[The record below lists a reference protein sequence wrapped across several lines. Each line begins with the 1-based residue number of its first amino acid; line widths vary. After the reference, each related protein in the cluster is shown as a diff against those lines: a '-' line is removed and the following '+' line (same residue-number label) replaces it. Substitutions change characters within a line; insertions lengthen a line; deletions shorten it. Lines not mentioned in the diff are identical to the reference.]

1 MDIDIRTLLSRL
13 NPACRHAMEQAAQS
27 CVRQTHYNVDVEHLL
42 LALIETDAP
51 DLRAVLA
58 HFDITAEELGAQ
70 LQKAVDQFKRGNGR
84 TPALSPNFAPLL
96 QEAWLL
102 SSMLLGEQQV
112 RSGTL
117 VLALLEVD
125 SLRGLLLE
133 SAPALLKIPRAS
145 LRDALPALLA
155 DSPEDT
161 GGAGRDSAAR
171 AAAPGA
177 PGASAAAGAPPA
189 RAMPT
194 LSGNATGSGNATRQ
208 AALEQYTVD
217 LTALARE
224 GAIDPIRGR
233 DGEIRQL
240 IDVLLRRRQNNPI
253 LTGEAGVGKT
263 AVVEGFAQ
271 RIVHGDVPPALANVS
286 VRSLDLALL
295 QAGAGIKGE
304 FENRLKSVISEVK
317 ASPTPVILFID
328 EAHQLIGAGGS
339 EGQGDAANML
349 KPALARGELRTIAA
363 TTWAEYKKYVER
375 DPALAR
381 RFQVVKVEEPSE
393 AVAIEMLRGMVQKL
407 EAHHGVEILDE
418 AVRDAV
424 KLSHRY
430 ISGRQLPDKAISVLD
445 TACARV
451 AIGQSS
457 EPEELEALSRA
468 IETAENH
475 LRILRHE
482 SATGAERG
490 DAIAARERQLAEDR
504 ARHARLTDKLA
515 TEKRAV
521 TEILVWRRKIAQHLA
536 AADSRRGETG
546 GNRAQDIS
554 GKESSVTGKS
564 GAHGDANTHATADA
578 PETPETPDGVESF
591 EGDDDASL
599 TANLSRLEKGLEA
612 VQNDEPLVPVCV
624 DSNVVANV
632 ISGWTGIPVGRMLA
646 DELHTVLY
654 LQDKLAERVVGQNEA
669 LDTIA
674 RRIRTFRADL
684 DDPGKPVG
692 VFLLVGPSGVGKTE
706 TAAALADMLYGGERN
721 MITVNMSEFQE
732 AHSVSGLK
740 GAPPGYVGYGRGGVL
755 TEAVRRRPYSVVLLD
770 EMEKAHPDVLELF
783 FQVFDKGTMEDG
795 EGVPIDFKNTLILL
809 TSNAAQDVI
818 TDACQGGRRPPPD
831 ALIDALRPA
840 LVRQFS
846 PAFLG
851 RLVLVPYYPLGDA
864 QIASIVE
871 LKLER
876 LAQRFVRNHHAPLTW
891 DDALAQLIT
900 QRCKEVDSGARN
912 VDHILTQAVM
922 PELARQVLERISIAR
937 PFSGVHIGVSAQG
950 DIAFRFRSSD
960 EV

>member
-13 NPACRHAMEQAAQS
+13 NPECKLAMEQAAQL

-42 LALIETDAP
+42 LTLLESDAP
-51 DLRAVLA
+51 DLRAILT
-58 HFDITAEELGAQ
+58 HFGIKAETLTAQ
-70 LQKAVDQFKRGNGR
+70 LQKAVDFFKRGNGR
-84 TPALSPNFAPLL
+84 TPALSPNFSPLF

-102 SSMLLGEQQV
+102 SSMLLGEQQI

-125 SLRGLLLE
+125 SLRGMLLE
-133 SAPALLKIPRAS
+133 SAPALLNIPRAS
-145 LRDALPALLA
+145 LRERLSAVLAGSAEDA
-155 DSPEDT
+155 
-161 GGAGRDSAAR
+161 GGAQAGSPVAPEAGHTGATP
-171 AAAPGA
+171 AAAPQA
-177 PGASAAAGAPPA
+177 QA
-189 RAMPT
+189 AMPSMAQGGANQGRKT
-194 LSGNATGSGNATRQ
+194 
-208 AALEQYTVD
+208 ALDQYTVD
-217 LTALARE
+217 LTGLARE
-224 GAIDPIRGR
+224 GKIDPIRGR
-233 DGEIRQL
+233 DAEIRQL

-271 RIVHGDVPPALANVS
+271 RIVQGDVPPALTNVS

-295 QAGAGIKGE
+295 QAGAGVKGE
-304 FENRLKSVISEVK
+304 FENRLKSVIAEVK
-317 ASPTPVILFID
+317 ASAVPVILFID

-339 EGQGDAANML
+339 EGQGDAANLL

-393 AVAIEMLRGMVQKL
+393 PVAIEMLRGMVQKL
-407 EAHHGVEILDE
+407 EEHHGVEILDE

-451 AIGQSS
+451 AIGQNGL
-457 EPEELEALSRA
+457 PEEIEALGRSLD
-468 IETAENH
+468 TAENQ
-475 LRILRHE
+475 LRIARHE
-482 SATGAERG
+482 AAMGAERA
-490 DAIAARERQLAEDR
+490 DAIAAITKQLEDERAQ
-504 ARHARLTDKLA
+504 HSRLTEKLS

-521 TEILVWRRKIAQHLA
+521 EEVLAWRKKIRGYLA
-536 AADSRRGETG
+536 DQGGTGE
-546 GNRAQDIS
+546 
-554 GKESSVTGKS
+554 
-564 GAHGDANTHATADA
+564 
-578 PETPETPDGVESF
+578 PE
-591 EGDDDASL
+591 EGESL

-612 VQNDEPLVPVCV
+612 VQNDEPMVPVCV
-624 DSNVVANV
+624 DSETVAKV

-654 LQDKLAERVVGQNEA
+654 LQDKLAERVVGQDEA
-669 LDTIA
+669 LDAIA
-674 RRIRTFRADL
+674 RRVRTFRADL

-706 TAAALADMLYGGERN
+706 TAFALADLLYGGERN

-783 FQVFDKGTMEDG
+783 FQVFDKGVMEDG
-795 EGVPIDFKNTLILL
+795 EGVAIDFKNTLILL

-818 TDACQGGRRPPPD
+818 TEASRGGRRPVPEE
-831 ALIDALRPA
+831 LIEKLRPA
-840 LVRQFS
+840 LLRQFS

-851 RLVLVPYYPLGDA
+851 RLVLVPYYHLGDA
-864 QIASIVE
+864 QINAIVN

-876 LAQRFVRNHHAPLTW
+876 LAQRFTRNHLAQLTW
-891 DDALAQLIT
+891 DVDLATLIA

-912 VDHILTQAVM
+912 VDHILTQSVL
-922 PELARQVLERISIAR
+922 PELARQVLERISISE
-937 PFSGVHIGVSAQG
+937 PFGGVHLALGATG
-950 DIAFRFRSSD
+950 DIEFRFLPK
-960 EV
+960 EA

>member
-13 NPACRHAMEQAAQS
+13 NPECKHAMEQAAQL

-42 LALIETDAP
+42 LMLLESNAR
-51 DLRAVLA
+51 DLHTILR
-58 HFDITAEELGAQ
+58 HFGLPPEELVAQ
-70 LQKAVDQFKRGNGR
+70 LQKSVDQFKRGNGR
-84 TPALSPNFAPLL
+84 TPALSPNFSPLF

-102 SSMLLGEQQV
+102 SSMLLGEQQI
-112 RSGTL
+112 RSGTIT
-117 VLALLEVD
+117 LALLEVD

-145 LRDALPALLA
+145 LRDALPTVLA
-155 DSPEDT
+155 GSAEDA
-161 GGAGRDSAAR
+161 GGAAVRN
-171 AAAPGA
+171 AAATASVAQGPGQA
-177 PGASAAAGAPPA
+177 NPSSSPSLPSQPVQ
-189 RAMPT
+189 AMP
-194 LSGNATGSGNATRQ
+194 SMPGGSGGSGGFARQ
-208 AALEQYTVD
+208 AALDQYTVD
-217 LTALARE
+217 MTALARE

-233 DGEIRQL
+233 DAEIRQL

-271 RIVHGDVPPALANVS
+271 RIVSGDVPPALANVS

-295 QAGAGIKGE
+295 QAGAGVKGE
-304 FENRLKSVISEVK
+304 FENRLKSVIAEVK
-317 ASPTPVILFID
+317 ASPVPVILFVD
-328 EAHQLIGAGGS
+328 EAHQMIGAGGS
-339 EGQGDAANML
+339 EGQGDAANLL

-393 AVAIEMLRGMVQKL
+393 AVAIEMLRGMVRKL
-407 EAHHGVEILDE
+407 SAHHGVEILDD

-451 AIGQSS
+451 AIGQNGT
-457 EPEELEALSRA
+457 PEEIEALGRE
-468 IETAENH
+468 IENAENH

-482 SATGAERG
+482 AATGADRA
-490 DAIAARERQLAEDR
+490 DAIATTTRQLADDR
-504 ARHARLTDKLA
+504 AKHARLADKLV

-521 TEILVWRRKIAQHLA
+521 NEILEWRRKIARHLDDPGSA
-536 AADSRRGETG
+536 SEGEDSETL
-546 GNRAQDIS
+546 S
-554 GKESSVTGKS
+554 
-564 GAHGDANTHATADA
+564 
-578 PETPETPDGVESF
+578 
-591 EGDDDASL
+591 
-599 TANLSRLEKGLEA
+599 ANLARLEKGLEA
-612 VQNDEPLVPVCV
+612 VQSDEPMVPVCV
-624 DSNVVANV
+624 DSGTVAKV

-654 LQDKLAERVVGQNEA
+654 LQDKLAERVVGQDEA
-669 LDTIA
+669 LDAIA
-674 RRIRTFRADL
+674 RRVRTFRADL

-706 TAAALADMLYGGERN
+706 TAFALADTLYGGERN

-783 FQVFDKGTMEDG
+783 FQVFDKGVMEDG

-818 TDACQGGRRPPPD
+818 TEA
-831 ALIDALRPA
+831 
-840 LVRQFS
+840 
-846 PAFLG
+846 
-851 RLVLVPYYPLGDA
+851 
-864 QIASIVE
+864 
-871 LKLER
+871 
-876 LAQRFVRNHHAPLTW
+876 
-891 DDALAQLIT
+891 
-900 QRCKEVDSGARN
+900 
-912 VDHILTQAVM
+912 
-922 PELARQVLERISIAR
+922 
-937 PFSGVHIGVSAQG
+937 
-950 DIAFRFRSSD
+950 
-960 EV
+960 

>member
-1 MDIDIRTLLSRL
+1 MNIDIRTLLAQL
-13 NPACRHAMEQAAQS
+13 NPECKHAMEQAAQL

-42 LALIETDAP
+42 LTLLESDAP
-51 DLRAVLA
+51 DLQAILK
-58 HFDITAEELGAQ
+58 HFQIKPDTLIAQ
-70 LQKAVDQFKRGNGR
+70 LHKAIDQFKRGNGR
-84 TPALSPNFAPLL
+84 TPALSPNFSALF

-117 VLALLEVD
+117 TLALLEID

-133 SAPALLKIPRAS
+133 SAPALLNIPRAS
-145 LRDALPALLA
+145 LREQLAKVLAGSAEDAGGAASPAGNA
-155 DSPEDT
+155 AGRST
-161 GGAGRDSAAR
+161 GGAAGNPADAAGKAATD
-171 AAAPGA
+171 AAAPQQPQQPQMPSMSRA
-177 PGASAAAGAPPA
+177 PGGAHSA
-189 RAMPT
+189 
-194 LSGNATGSGNATRQ
+194 LD
-208 AALEQYTVD
+208 QYTVD
-217 LTALARE
+217 LTALARD

-233 DGEIRQL
+233 DAEIRQL

-271 RIVHGDVPPALANVS
+271 RIVQRDVPPALQNVS

-295 QAGAGIKGE
+295 QAGAGVKGE
-304 FENRLKSVISEVK
+304 FENRLKSVIAEVK
-317 ASPTPVILFID
+317 ASPVPVILFID

-339 EGQGDAANML
+339 EGQGDAANLL

-393 AVAIEMLRGMVQKL
+393 AVAIDMLRGMVAKL
-407 EAHHGVEILDE
+407 ADHHGVEILDD

-424 KLSHRY
+424 RLSHRY
-430 ISGRQLPDKAISVLD
+430 ITGRQLPDKAISVLD

-451 AIGQSS
+451 AIGQNGV
-457 EPEELEALSRA
+457 PEEIEALGRS
-468 IETAENH
+468 IESNENQ

-482 SATGAERG
+482 AATGSDRA
-490 DAIAARERQLAEDR
+490 DAIATITKQLEDER
-504 ARHARLTDKLA
+504 ARHARLSDKLV
-515 TEKRAV
+515 TEKHAV
-521 TEILVWRRKIAQHLA
+521 GEIIAWRKKIAEHLA
-536 AADSRRGETG
+536 DGR
-546 GNRAQDIS
+546 N
-554 GKESSVTGKS
+554 
-564 GAHGDANTHATADA
+564 TAD
-578 PETPETPDGVESF
+578 
-591 EGDDDASL
+591 GDDADDAASL
-599 TANLSRLEKGLEA
+599 TANLGRLEKGLEA
-612 VQNDEPLVPVCV
+612 VQSDEPMVPVCV
-624 DSNVVANV
+624 DSSVVAKV

-654 LQDKLAERVVGQNEA
+654 LQDKLAERVVGQDQA
-669 LDTIA
+669 LDAIA
-674 RRIRTFRADL
+674 RRVRTFRADL

-706 TAAALADMLYGGERN
+706 TACALADTLYGGERN

-783 FQVFDKGTMEDG
+783 FQVFDKGVMEDG

-809 TSNAAQDVI
+809 TSNAAQDII
-818 TDACQGGRRPPPD
+818 TDACAGARRPEPA
-831 ALIDALRPA
+831 ALIERLRPA
-840 LVRQFS
+840 LLRQFS

-864 QIASIVE
+864 QIHSIVN
-871 LKLER
+871 LKLTR
-876 LAQRFVRNHHAPLTW
+876 LAQRFESNHHARLTW
-891 DDALAQLIT
+891 DEPLAALIT
-900 QRCKEVDSGARN
+900 ERCKEVDSGARN
-912 VDHILTQAVM
+912 VDHILTQSIL
-922 PELARQVLERISIAR
+922 PELARQVLERISISE
-937 PFSGVHIGVSAQG
+937 PFGGVHLVVNASGGIEY
-950 DIAFRFRSSD
+950 RFLTV
-960 EV
+960 EEA

>member
-1 MDIDIRTLLSRL
+1 MDIDIRTLLGRL
-13 NPACRHAMEQAAQS
+13 NPECKLAMEQAAQL

-42 LALIETDAP
+42 LVLLEADAP
-51 DLRAVLA
+51 DLKAILG
-58 HFDITAEELGAQ
+58 HFGIKPETLTAQ
-70 LQKAVDQFKRGNGR
+70 LQKAVDAFKRGNGR
-84 TPALSPNFAPLL
+84 TPALSPNFSPLF

-102 SSMLLGEQQV
+102 SSMLLGEQQI

-117 VLALLEVD
+117 ALALLEVD
-125 SLRGLLLE
+125 SLRGMLLE
-133 SAPALLKIPRAS
+133 SAPALLNIPRAN
-145 LRDALPALLA
+145 LRERLAAILAGSAEDA
-155 DSPEDT
+155 
-161 GGAGRDSAAR
+161 GGAQTPV
-171 AAAPGA
+171 AAPDA
-177 PGASAAAGAPPA
+177 QAAKAH
-189 RAMPT
+189 AMP
-194 LSGNATGSGNATRQ
+194 SMAPNANGRQ
-208 AALEQYTVD
+208 SALDQFTVD
-217 LTALARE
+217 MTGLARE
-224 GAIDPIRGR
+224 GKIDPIRGR
-233 DGEIRQL
+233 DSEIRQL

-271 RIVHGDVPPALANVS
+271 RIVQGDVPPALVNVS

-295 QAGAGIKGE
+295 QAGAGVKGE
-304 FENRLKSVISEVK
+304 FENRLKSVIAEVK
-317 ASPTPVILFID
+317 ASPVPVILFID

-339 EGQGDAANML
+339 EGQGDAANLL

-393 AVAIEMLRGMVQKL
+393 AVAIDMLRGMVRKL
-407 EAHHGVEILDE
+407 EEHHGVEILDD

-451 AIGQSS
+451 AIGQNGV
-457 EPEELEALSRA
+457 PEDIEALGRS
-468 IETAENH
+468 IDTAENQ
-475 LRILRHE
+475 LRIYRHE
-482 SATGAERG
+482 AATGTDRAE
-490 DAIAARERQLAEDR
+490 AIAALSKTLDEERTQR
-504 ARHARLTDKLA
+504 ARLTDKLA

-521 TEILVWRRKIAQHLA
+521 DEILAWRKKIRDFVEQ
-536 AADSRRGETG
+536 
-546 GNRAQDIS
+546 
-554 GKESSVTGKS
+554 
-564 GAHGDANTHATADA
+564 DA
-578 PETPETPDGVESF
+578 PAAHED
-591 EGDDDASL
+591 GDDAESL

-624 DSNVVANV
+624 DSETVAKV

-654 LQDKLAERVVGQNEA
+654 LQDKLAERVVGQDEA
-669 LDTIA
+669 LDAIA
-674 RRIRTFRADL
+674 RRVRTFRADL

-692 VFLLVGPSGVGKTE
+692 VFMLVGPSGVGKTE
-706 TAAALADMLYGGERN
+706 TAFALADMLYGGERN

-783 FQVFDKGTMEDG
+783 FQVFDKGVMEDG

-818 TDACQGGRRPPPD
+818 TDACRGGRRPPPEE
-831 ALIDALRPA
+831 IIEKLRPA
-840 LVRQFS
+840 LLRQFS

-851 RLVLVPYYPLGDA
+851 RLVLVPYYHLGDA
-864 QIASIVE
+864 QINAIVT

-876 LAQRFVRNHHAPLTW
+876 IARRFERNHHAPLTW
-891 DDALAQLIT
+891 DESVATLIA

-912 VDHILTQAVM
+912 VDHILTQAVL
-922 PELARQVLERISIAR
+922 PELAQQVLERISISE
-937 PFSGVHIGVSAQG
+937 PFGGVHLTLSAA
-950 DIAFRFRSSD
+950 DEIVFRFAPV
-960 EV
+960 EA

>member
-13 NPACRHAMEQAAQS
+13 NPVCKHAMELAAQL

-42 LALIETDAP
+42 LQLVESDAP
-51 DLRAVLA
+51 DLRAILERFNVPA
-58 HFDITAEELGAQ
+58 ADVTVQ

-84 TPALSPNFAPLL
+84 TPALSPNFSPLF

-102 SSMLLGEQQV
+102 SSMLLGEQQI
-112 RSGTL
+112 RSGTIL
-117 VLALLEVD
+117 LALLEVD
-125 SLRGLLLE
+125 SLRGLLLD
-133 SAPALLKIPRAS
+133 SAPALLAIPRAS
-145 LRDALPALLA
+145 LRDALPAVLA
-155 DSPEDT
+155 GSSEDGGRGSAPAVNAGAATGAAGASSPQV
-161 GGAGRDSAAR
+161 SM
-171 AAAPGA
+171 PVM
-177 PGASAAAGAPPA
+177 PSAAAAG
-189 RAMPT
+189 
-194 LSGNATGSGNATRQ
+194 GSGRGS
-208 AALEQYTVD
+208 ALAQYTVD

-224 GAIDPIRGR
+224 GAIDPICGR
-233 DGEIRQL
+233 DAEIRQL

-271 RIVHGDVPPALANVS
+271 RIVQGQVPPALVNVC

-295 QAGAGIKGE
+295 QAGAGVKGE
-304 FENRLKSVISEVK
+304 FENRLKSVIAEVK
-317 ASPTPVILFID
+317 ASPVPVILFID

-339 EGQGDAANML
+339 EGQGDAANLL

-393 AVAIEMLRGMVQKL
+393 AVAIEMLRGMVAKL
-407 EAHHGVEILDE
+407 SLHHGVEILDE

-451 AIGQSS
+451 AIGQSGI
-457 EPEELEALSRA
+457 PEEIEALGRA
-468 IETAENH
+468 IEAAENQ

-482 SATGAERG
+482 AATGADHD
-490 DAIAARERQLAEDR
+490 DAISALAAQFEERSVQ
-504 ARHARLTDKLA
+504 HARLSDKLA
-515 TEKRAV
+515 TERRAV
-521 TEILVWRRKIAQHLA
+521 DEILAWRSKIARHLA
-536 AADSRRGETG
+536 EQEQASEDE
-546 GNRAQDIS
+546 
-554 GKESSVTGKS
+554 
-564 GAHGDANTHATADA
+564 
-578 PETPETPDGVESF
+578 DG
-591 EGDDDASL
+591 ASL
-599 TANLSRLEKGLEA
+599 RANLGRLEKGLEA
-612 VQNDEPLVPVCV
+612 VQSDEPMVPVCV
-624 DSNVVANV
+624 DSGMVARV
-632 ISGWTGIPVGRMLA
+632 ISGWTGIPVGSMLA

-669 LDTIA
+669 LDAIA
-674 RRIRTFRADL
+674 RRVRTFRADL

-783 FQVFDKGTMEDG
+783 FQVFDKGVMEDG
-795 EGVPIDFKNTLILL
+795 EGVPIDFRNTLILL

-818 TDACQGGRRPPPD
+818 TEACQGGRRPPPEV
-831 ALIDALRPA
+831 LIERLRPA
-840 LVRQFS
+840 LLKQFS

-851 RLVLVPYYPLGDA
+851 RLVLVPYYHLGDA
-864 QIASIVE
+864 QITSIVN
-871 LKLER
+871 LKLAR
-876 LAQRFVRNHHAPLTW
+876 LAERFERNHHARLTW
-891 DDALAQLIT
+891 NDEFAQVIT
-900 QRCKEVDSGARN
+900 ERCKEVDSGARN
-912 VDHILTQAVM
+912 VDHILTHSVL
-922 PELARQVLERISIAR
+922 PELAREVLERISVAEPFGGVDLAFTAAGGIAL
-937 PFSGVHIGVSAQG
+937 
-950 DIAFRFRSSD
+950 RFAPR
-960 EV
+960 EEA